1 MKLFDFGLAKE
12 VPRRQD
18 DLDGTLY
25 NLSARTGSLRYMA
38 PEVALGR
45 PYNLKAD
52 VYSFGILLWQMLS
65 LETPFDGY
73 NARKHRD
80 KVVEDGARPKINSR
94 WPTDVVFVMRQCWS
108 EKIESRLNFGEIQNI
123 LKEVIYK
130 NTGIGADELEW
141 TSKTAR
147 SSSIWCVE
155 NVDVYA

>member
-12 VPRRQD
+12 LPRRQD
-18 DLDGTLY
+18 DPDGILY

-65 LETPFDGY
+65 LQTPFDGY
-73 NARKHRD
+73 SIRVHKK
-80 KVVEDGARPKINSR
+80 KVVEDGARPNINTN

-108 EKIESRLNFGEIQNI
+108 EKIESRLNFGEIQKI
-123 LKEVIYK
+123 LKEVICK
-130 NTGIGADELEW
+130 STEIGADELEL
-141 TSKTAR
+141 TQ
-147 SSSIWCVE
+147 
-155 NVDVYA
+155 